1 MRISDW
7 SSDVCSSDLSFDRSD
22 PDRNLPSKHSPRS
35 RRKLP
40 WYLRPFKWLLWFIA
54 LSVLWVLVY
63 AVVPPPVT
71 LPMLLD
77 RHGITKDWESLSNL
91 DRNMVRGAIAA
102 ADAKFCNH
110 DGYTPKASQEKKET

>member
-54 LSVLWVLVY
+54 LSVMWVLVY

-71 LPMLLD
+71 LTMLLD
-77 RHGITKDWESLSNL
+77 SNGIPKDWESLSNL
-91 DRNMVRGAIAA
+91 DRNMSGGVIAA
-102 ADAKFCNH
+102 TACNIIRH
-110 DGYTPKASQEKKET
+110 TGIDRH